1 MKERA
6 ISAILFTV
14 MMLAGVFGGAWSFTL
29 LFLLV
34 AGGSAWEL
42 LKMLTHKD
50 TNHALGRRLVGA
62 LLGVWPLLLFLFYSN
77 SPSNTIDGPLLWAF
91 FLLPIFI
98 LLLSELFLHA
108 TNPFQ
113 QVGNYLL
120 ALIYVGAPFALLA
133 DIALTDQHYSAW
145 RVFGLLLLNWMNDTF
160 AYLTGYFIGKTPF
173 FPRISPKKT
182 WEGTIGGILFTFLF
196 AWALSNWINCYS
208 VPQWLAIATVVAV
221 FGTLG
226 DLVESM
232 LKRSVGVKD
241 SGAILPG
248 HGGFLD
254 RFDSLI
260 VLTPFVWL
268 ILQLLNP

>member
-6 ISAILFTV
+6 ISAILFTTI
-14 MMLAGVFGGAWSFTL
+14 MLAGVFGGAWPFTL

-34 AGGSAWEL
+34 AGGCAWEL
-42 LKMLTHKD
+42 LKMLSEDD
-50 TNHALGRRLVGA
+50 TNHPLGRRLVGTF
-62 LLGVWPLLLFLFYSN
+62 LGVWPLLLYLLHSKRSFI
-77 SPSNTIDGPLLWAF
+77 TIDGPLLWAL
-91 FLLPIFI
+91 FLLPIFM
-98 LLLSELFLHA
+98 LLLAELFLQA
-108 TNPFQ
+108 VKPFQ

-120 ALIYVGAPFALLA
+120 ALIYVGIPFALLA
-133 DIALTDQHYSAW
+133 DIAYPDQHYSAW

-160 AYLTGYFIGKTPF
+160 AYLTGFFFGKTPF

-182 WEGTIGGILFTFLF
+182 WEGTVGGILFTFLF

-208 VPQWLAIATVVAV
+208 VPQWLAVATVVAI